1 MSTPPDHNV
10 NVLICAGG
18 TGGGIYPALTAA
30 HALQQLGLPREH
42 LLWVGVAGEMEEQ
55 LIPREGIT
63 LERIVGGAIAGVSR
77 WEQFKN
83 GLKLLR
89 SVWLSS
95 QIMGRFQ
102 PDVVLLTGGYMALPV
117 AAAARLRRIPA
128 VMYLPDLEPGSALSL
143 ISRYVERIAATFQT
157 SKQYFRPADRRK
169 VIETGYPIRPAL
181 IEATQKSKEEALA
194 HFGLCPE
201 KPVLLVFG
209 GSRGA
214 WSINRA
220 LMEMLP
226 ALLKENQIIHISG
239 TLTWDKVEAHAA
251 TLPQGLRDHY
261 RPYPYL
267 HDEMGLAFRA
277 ADLVVARGGASM
289 LGESPLFGLPS
300 ILVPYPYAWRYQKVN
315 ADYLVEHGAAIR
327 LDDEKLSS
335 ELQPLLL
342 NLLEDQE
349 RRERMKAA
357 AEQLHRPGAAT
368 RLAALILDTAQ
379 KDRIRD
385 SI

>member
-1 MSTPPDHNV
+1 MSPSQHTAK
-10 NVLICAGG
+10 VLICAGG

-42 LLWVGVAGEMEEQ
+42 LLWVGVAGEMEER
-55 LIPREGIT
+55 LIPREGIR

-77 WEQFKN
+77 WEQLKN

-95 QIMGRFQ
+95 KIMGRFR

-128 VMYLPDLEPGSALSL
+128 VMYLPDLEPGSALSI
-143 ISRYVERIAATFQT
+143 ISRYVQRIAATFQA
-157 SKQYFRPADRRK
+157 SERYFRPADQSK
-169 VIETGYPIRPAL
+169 VVETGYPIRPAL
-181 IEATQKSKEEALA
+181 LEATKKSKEEALA
-194 HFGLCPE
+194 HFGLCAE

-214 WSINRA
+214 WSINQA

-226 ALLKENQIIHISG
+226 TLLQENQIIHISG
-239 TLTWDKVEAHAA
+239 TLTWDKVEAHAK
-251 TLPQGLRDHY
+251 TLPQELRNHY
-261 RPYPYL
+261 RPFAYL

-315 ADYLVEHGAAIR
+315 ADYLVERGAAIR
-327 LDDEKLSS
+327 LDDEKLGS
-335 ELQPLLL
+335 ELQPLLV
-342 NLLEDQE
+342 NLLADPEKRAQ
-349 RRERMKAA
+349 MQAS

-368 RLAALILDTAQ
+368 RLAELILATAK
-379 KDRIRD
+379 KDSDRE
-385 SI
+385 